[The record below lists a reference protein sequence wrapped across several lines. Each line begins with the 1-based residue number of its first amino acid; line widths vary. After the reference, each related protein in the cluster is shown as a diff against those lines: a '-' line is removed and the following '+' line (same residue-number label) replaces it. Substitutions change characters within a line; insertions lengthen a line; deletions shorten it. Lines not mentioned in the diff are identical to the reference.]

1 MPTHQR
7 RQTNLMTWRTGRHQ
21 PRNIY
26 WDNQFIAVTVGCEEE
41 AAHHAW
47 SICYALNAI
56 KEKPRMRRPQLG
68 AIVYYKLS
76 KYDVNRINT
85 LRASRQHQSIE
96 GNAVSAGQVYP
107 AQIVRTFDTGDT
119 GTVDDNT
126 GTVNLQVNLDGDDT
140 YWATSR
146 QIGDAEGSYTT
157 EA

>member
-1 MPTHQR
+1 
-7 RQTNLMTWRTGRHQ
+7 MTWRTGRHQ

-26 WDNQFIAVTVGCEEE
+26 WNNQFVAVAVGCDED
-41 AAHHAW
+41 ATHAAW

-56 KEKPRMRRPQLG
+56 KENHMRRPQLG

-76 KYDVNRINT
+76 KDDVARINT
-85 LRASRQHQSIE
+85 LRASRSHQSIE
-96 GNAVSAGQVYP
+96 GNQVSAGDVFP
-107 AQIVRTFDTGDT
+107 AMIVRTFDSGDT

-146 QIGDAEGSYTT
+146 QVGDAEGSYTT
-157 EA
+157 EQ